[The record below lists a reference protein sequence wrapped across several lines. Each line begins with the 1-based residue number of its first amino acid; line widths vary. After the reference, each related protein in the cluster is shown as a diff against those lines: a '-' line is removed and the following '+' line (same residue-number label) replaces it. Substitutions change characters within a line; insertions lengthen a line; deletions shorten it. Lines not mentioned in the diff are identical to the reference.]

1 MKILIADDEK
11 SFVEPLS
18 DRLIQKGNQ
27 VESAYDGRSA
37 LRLIKANR
45 YDIIFLDHNMPE
57 LTGLELVKYI
67 RKNNI
72 NSKIVMIT
80 GYAEIDKSFM
90 EAIGVDD
97 YLTKPVKLTDVDAV
111 IVKYSKK

>member
-1 MKILIADDEK
+1 MRILIADDEK
-11 SFVEPLS
+11 SFVEPLL
-18 DRLIQKGNQ
+18 DRLAQKGNQ
-27 VESAYDGRSA
+27 VEPAYDGLSA

-45 YDIIFLDHNMPE
+45 YDVILLDHNMPE

-67 RKNNI
+67 RKNKI
-72 NSKIVMIT
+72 DSKIVMIT

-90 EAIGVDD
+90 ETVGVDD

-111 IVKYSKK
+111 IEKYSKE